1 MRREEIKVG
10 QRVRVIGQDG
20 GVFYS
25 YNEGQIGT
33 VEDVTA
39 GSVWVRFDH
48 NNERDYGDFR
58 DIELVTPEVPE
69 IVAPATIKDAIANV
83 EAALAVLKGLVG

>member
-10 QRVRVIGQDG
+10 QRVRVTAFQG

-25 YNEGQIGT
+25 YNEHQIGT

-48 NNERDYGDFR
+48 NGERDYGDFG
-58 DIELVTPEVPE
+58 DIELVAPVAAPE
-69 IVAPATIKDAIANV
+69 VAPATIKDAIANV

>member
-10 QRVRVIGQDG
+10 QRVRVTALHG

-25 YNEGQIGT
+25 YNRDQIGT

-48 NNERDYGDFR
+48 NGERDYGDFN
-58 DIELVTPEVPE
+58 DIELVVPEV
-69 IVAPATIKDAIANV
+69 VAPATIKEAIANV

>member
-10 QRVRVIGQDG
+10 QRVRVTARHG

-25 YNEGQIGT
+25 YNEGEVGT
-33 VEDVTA
+33 VEDVRA

-48 NNERDYGDFR
+48 NGECDYGEFS
-58 DIELVTPEVPE
+58 DIELVTPEV
-69 IVAPATIKDAIANV
+69 VAPATIKEAIANV
-83 EAALAVLKGLVG
+83 EAALAVLKDLVG